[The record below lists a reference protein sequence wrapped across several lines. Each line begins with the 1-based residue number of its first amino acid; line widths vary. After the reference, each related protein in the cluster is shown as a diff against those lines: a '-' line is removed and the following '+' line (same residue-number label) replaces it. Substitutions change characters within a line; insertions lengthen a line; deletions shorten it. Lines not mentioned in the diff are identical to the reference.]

1 MGGGVGERLKRE
13 GIYVCLWLIH
23 IVVQQKLTQHC
34 EAVILPTSEYILL
47 LFFMVQ
53 TFKEKKMQAYLK
65 NRCRS
70 LQQGT

>member
-1 MGGGVGERLKRE
+1 MGGRLKRE
-13 GIYVCLWLIH
+13 GIHVCLWLIH

-34 EAVILPTSEYILL
+34 EAVILPTSEYLL
-47 LFFMVQ
+47 PLFFMVQ
-53 TFKEKKMQAYLK
+53 TFREKKMQAYLK